1 MYRQEGLNNAHF
13 IGYVDALAAIMLV
26 FVVITAF
33 TAISFTLSK
42 RAMMNA
48 QEETAQ
54 LRTELTELQDA
65 QHMIQELKAELQQYR
80 SRLETAGYKNIQE
93 IPKRLEWR
101 DAVLT
106 KQVLENTGWA
116 ERIVELPM
124 YQEWQEMNPPESE
137 QSLEEIQAQLEQ
149 HERNNHVLS
158 KAGYTDITE
167 IPPKEDWEE
176 SQLRLK
182 SYRNL
187 LEEAGFE
194 GNIDT
199 LYDFFEQ
206 WNQIILEM
214 KRVFKVEADEPQLVL
229 KKLKAL
235 ESLRKKVV
243 IPVAQGSIFF
253 GFGEVKIQDEFKQA
267 LDVHIREARQSIE
280 NGTYDLIQIE
290 GHTDAVPVR
299 SDNPQYQD
307 NWELSS
313 ARAHAVAQYFIQQ
326 GIAPANLAVVG
337 HAEYK
342 PKILSESRE
351 EMARNRRIEIVF
363 LNSSL
368 LNLGI
373 EE

>member
-1 MYRQEGLNNAHF
+1 MSRREGIDNAHF

-42 RAMMNA
+42 KAMLNA
-48 QEETAQ
+48 QEESAE
-54 LRTELTELQDA
+54 LRAELGELQDA
-65 QHMIQELKAELQQYR
+65 QHVIQDLKAELQQYR

-124 YQEWQEMNPPESE
+124 YREWQEMNPPESE
-137 QSLEEIQAQLEQ
+137 QSQEEIQAQLEQ
-149 HERNNHVLS
+149 HERNSHVLT

-214 KRVFKVEADEPQLVL
+214 KRVFKVEVDEPQVVL

-253 GFGEVKIQDEFKQA
+253 GFGEVKIQDEFKQV
-267 LDVHIREARQSIE
+267 LDTHIREARQSIK

-290 GHTDAVPVR
+290 GHTDAIPVR

-326 GIAPANLAVVG
+326 GIAPEHLAVVG
-337 HAEYK
+337 HAEFK
-342 PKILSESRE
+342 PKVLSENLE
-351 EMARNRRIEIVF
+351 EMAQNRRIEIVF